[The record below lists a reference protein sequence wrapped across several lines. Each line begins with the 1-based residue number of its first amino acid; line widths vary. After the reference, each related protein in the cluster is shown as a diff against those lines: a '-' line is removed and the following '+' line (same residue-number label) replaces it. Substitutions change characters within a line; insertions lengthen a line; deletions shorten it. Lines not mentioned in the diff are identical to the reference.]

1 MHESRPD
8 PRLPDTDV
16 IIAGGGPAGLILAI
30 ELGRRGV
37 SVALFDDDRADSFSP
52 QANATQARTMEH
64 FRRLGFADEIRRL
77 GLPPDHPT
85 DIVYYTTYAGYE
97 LARFRLPTARQAAE
111 LPKRLSGSWSAAELP
126 HRVSQMYV
134 ERVLQRHAAALPS
147 VALHYEHEVVAVRD
161 DGGRATATVAHD
173 GRTFEASA
181 RYLVGCDGPGSL
193 VRKHLGVRYAGEA
206 GVQRNFAG
214 GRMHAVHL
222 RSAAVKPAMSGPPGW
237 MHVNVHHA
245 RRSFTIA
252 LDGVAE
258 FVFHTQLKA
267 DEDEAALTDADVRR
281 MFAQCMGRDIP
292 FDILFRASW
301 TAGFALVAERFRS
314 RESGGR
320 LFLAGDA
327 AHLFTPMGGLGYNTA
342 VEDAVNLGWKLAAVL
357 QGWGG
362 AGLLDSYELE
372 RKPAAERNTG
382 YARAF
387 ADSLGNFVPDPRLEE
402 GSPEG
407 ERLRA
412 EAGAYFEDH
421 GRREFNIPGIT
432 FGTRI
437 DGSPAIVPDGTQ
449 PPPDRPNEYVPTA
462 CPGGRP
468 PHAWLADGASLY
480 DRFGFDFTLLDL
492 TGAPERAAPMQEA
505 ARGAGLPL
513 TLVSPGEPGLCDLY
527 EADYALIRPDQT
539 VAWRGDDF
547 ADAAAI
553 VNVVR
558 GAGGR

>member
-1 MHESRPD
+1 MI
-8 PRLPDTDV
+8 RLPDTDV
-16 IIAGGGPAGLILAI
+16 IIVGGGPAGLTLAI
-30 ELGRRGV
+30 ELGRRNV
-37 SVALFDDDRADSFSP
+37 AVALFDDDRADAFSP

-111 LPKRLSGSWSAAELP
+111 LPKQLSGSWSAAELP

-134 ERVLQRHAAALPS
+134 ERVLQRHAAALPK
-147 VALHYEHEVVAVRD
+147 VTLYYEHEVIAVRD
-161 DGGRATATVAHD
+161 DGGRATATVVHD
-173 GRTFEASA
+173 GKTLEASA
-181 RYLVGCDGPGSL
+181 CYLVGCDGPGSL
-193 VRKHLGVRYAGEA
+193 VRKHLGVRYEGEA
-206 GVQRNFAG
+206 GVRRNFAG

-222 RSAAVKPAMSGPPGW
+222 RSDAVTPAMSGPPGW

-252 LDGVAE
+252 LDGLSE
-258 FVFHTQLKA
+258 FVFHTQLLA
-267 DEDEAALTDADVRR
+267 GEHEAALTGDDVRR
-281 MFAQCMGRDIP
+281 LFADCMGREIP

-301 TAGFALVAERFRS
+301 TAGFALVAERFRPGN
-314 RESGGR
+314 SGGR

-357 QGWGG
+357 AGWGG
-362 AGLLDSYELE
+362 GALLESYERE
-372 RKPAAERNTG
+372 RKPAAVRNTG

-387 ADSLGNFVPDPRLEE
+387 ADSLGNYAPDPRLEE
-402 GSPEG
+402 ASPEG

-421 GRREFNIPGIT
+421 GRKEFNIPGIT

-437 DGSPAIVPDGTQ
+437 DGSPIVVPDGTT
-449 PPPDRPNEYVPTA
+449 PPPDRPNEYIPTA

-468 PHAWLADGASLY
+468 PHAWLADGSSLF
-480 DRFGFDFTLLDL
+480 DRFGFEFTLLDL
-492 TGAPERAAPMQEA
+492 AGGPDRPAPLLAA
-505 ARGAGLPL
+505 ARTAGLPL
-513 TLVSPGEPGLCDLY
+513 TRVAPGNPALRDLY

-539 VAWRGDDF
+539 VAWRGNDF
-547 ADAAAI
+547 TDAAAI
-553 VNVVR
+553 VDVLR
-558 GAGGR
+558 GAGLK

>member
-1 MHESRPD
+1 MHESRLTPQ
-8 PRLPDTDV
+8 LPDTDV

-64 FRRLGFADEIRRL
+64 FRRLGFAGEIRQL

-111 LPKRLSGSWSAAELP
+111 LPKQFTGSWSAAELP
-126 HRVSQMYV
+126 HRISQMYV
-134 ERVLQRHAAALPS
+134 ERVLQRHAAALPP
-147 VALHYEHEVVAVRD
+147 VTLHYEHEVVAVRD
-161 DGGRATATVAHD
+161 DGARATATVEH
-173 GRTFEASA
+173 GGKTFEASA
-181 RYLVGCDGPGSL
+181 RFLVGCDGPGSL
-193 VRKHLGVRYAGEA
+193 VRKHLGVRYEGEA
-206 GVQRNFAG
+206 GVRRNFAG

-222 RSAAVKPAMSGPPGW
+222 RSAAVRSAMSGPPGW

-252 LDGVAE
+252 LDGASE
-258 FVFHTQLKA
+258 FVFHTQLLA
-267 DEDEAALTDADVRR
+267 GEDEAALTDADVRR
-281 MFAQCMGRDIP
+281 MFADCMGREID
-292 FDILFRASW
+292 FEILFRASW
-301 TAGFALVAERFRS
+301 TAGFALVAEHFRPGN
-314 RESGGR
+314 SGGR

-342 VEDAVNLGWKLAAVL
+342 VEDAVNLGWKLAAVVK
-357 QGWGG
+357 GWGG
-362 AGLLDSYELE
+362 PGLLESYELE
-372 RKPAAERNTG
+372 RKPAAVRNTG

-387 ADSLGNFVPDPRLEE
+387 ADSLGNFIPDPKLEE
-402 GSPEG
+402 ASPEG
-407 ERLRA
+407 EALRA

-437 DGSPAIVPDGTQ
+437 DGSPAIVSDGTA

-468 PHAWLADGASLY
+468 PHAWLTGGASLY
-480 DRFGFDFTLLDL
+480 DRFGFEFTLLDL
-492 TGAPERAAPMQEA
+492 GRDPDRAAPLVEA
-505 ARGAGLPL
+505 ARSAGLPL
-513 TLVSPGEPGLCDLY
+513 THVAPGDPALRGLY

-539 VAWRGDDF
+539 VAWRGSDF
-547 ADAAAI
+547 GDAAGL
-553 VNVVR
+553 VDVVR
-558 GAGGR
+558 GAGGG

>member
-1 MHESRPD
+1 MPLPSH
-8 PRLPDTDV
+8 LPDSDV
-16 IIAGGGPAGLILAI
+16 IIAGGGPAGLMLAI

-64 FRRLGFADEIRRL
+64 FRRLGFAEEIRRL

-97 LARFRLPTARQAAE
+97 LVRFRLPTARQAAE
-111 LPKRLSGSWSAAELP
+111 LPKQLSGSWSAAELP

-134 ERVLQRHAAALPS
+134 ERVLQRHATALPS

-161 DGGRATATVAHD
+161 DGVRATATVEYD
-173 GRTFEASA
+173 GKTLEASA

-193 VRKHLGVRYAGEA
+193 VRKHLGVRYEGEA

-222 RSAAVKPAMSGPPGW
+222 RSDAVKPAMSGPPGW
-237 MHVNVHHA
+237 MHVNVHHT

-258 FVFHTQLKA
+258 FVFHTQLLA
-267 DEDEAALTDADVRR
+267 GEDEAALTDADVRR
-281 MFAQCMGRDIP
+281 MFAQCMGREVD

-301 TAGFALVAERFRS
+301 TAGFALVAERFR
-314 RESGGR
+314 EGR

-342 VEDAVNLGWKLAAVL
+342 VEDAVNLGWKLAAVI

-362 AGLLDSYELE
+362 PGLLESYERE
-372 RKPAAERNTG
+372 RKPAAARNTG

-402 GSPEG
+402 TSPDG

-437 DGSPAIVPDGTQ
+437 DGSPVIAPDGTS

-468 PHAWLADGASLY
+468 PHAWLAGGASLY
-480 DRFGFDFTLLDL
+480 DRFGFEFTLLDL
-492 TGAPERAAPMQEA
+492 VGDADRAAPMVEA
-505 ARGAGLPL
+505 ARSAGLPL
-513 TLVSPGEPGLCDLY
+513 TRVSLDDPALRDLY

-539 VAWRGDDF
+539 VAWRGDEF
-547 ADAAAI
+547 GDAAGLI
-553 VNVVR
+553 DVVR

>member
-1 MHESRPD
+1 MPQ
-8 PRLPDTDV
+8 PPCLPDTDV
-16 IIAGGGPAGLILAI
+16 IIADGGPAGLMLAI

-64 FRRLGFADEIRRL
+64 FRRLGFAGEIRRL

-85 DIVYYTTYAGYE
+85 DIVYYTTYGGYE

-111 LPKRLSGSWSAAELP
+111 LPKQLSGSWSAAELP

-134 ERVLQRHAAALPS
+134 ERVLQRHAAALPP
-147 VALHYEHEVVAVRD
+147 VALHYEHKVIAVHD
-161 DGGRATATVAHD
+161 DGERATATVEHD
-173 GRTFEASA
+173 GKTLEASA
-181 RYLVGCDGPGSL
+181 RYLIGCDGPGSL
-193 VRKHLGVRYAGEA
+193 VRKHLDVRYEGEA

-222 RSAAVKPAMSGPPGW
+222 RSDAVKPAMTGPPGW

-252 LDGVAE
+252 LDGVSE
-258 FVFHTQLKA
+258 FVFHTQLLA
-267 DEDEAALTDADVRR
+267 GEDEAALTDGDIRR
-281 MFAQCMGRDIP
+281 MFAECMGREIG

-301 TAGFALVAERFRS
+301 TAGFALVAERFR
-314 RESGGR
+314 EGR

-342 VEDAVNLGWKLAAVL
+342 VEDAVNLGWKLAAVIH
-357 QGWGG
+357 GWGG
-362 AGLLDSYELE
+362 PGLLDSYELE
-372 RKPAAERNTG
+372 RKPAAVRNTG
-382 YARAF
+382 HARAF

-402 GSPEG
+402 ASAEG

-437 DGSPAIVPDGTQ
+437 DGSPVIVPDGTN

-468 PHAWLADGASLY
+468 PHAWLADGISLY

-492 TGAPERAAPMQEA
+492 AGNPAYAAPLLET
-505 ARGAGLPL
+505 ARSAGLPL
-513 TLVSPGEPGLCDLY
+513 RLVTLNEPGLRGLY

-539 VAWRGDDF
+539 VAWRGDRLD
-547 ADAAAI
+547 DAAA
-553 VNVVR
+553 VVDAVR

>member
-1 MHESRPD
+1 MP
-8 PRLPDTDV
+8 PLRLPDTDV
-16 IIAGGGPAGLILAI
+16 IVAGGGPAGLMLAI

-64 FRRLGFADEIRRL
+64 FRRLGFADEIRQL

-111 LPKRLSGSWSAAELP
+111 LPKQLSGSWSAAELP

-134 ERVLQRHAAALPS
+134 EQVLQRHAAALPT
-147 VALHYEHEVVAVRD
+147 VRLHYEHEVVAVRD
-161 DGGRATATVAHD
+161 GGARATATVEHD
-173 GRTFEASA
+173 GRTFEAAA

-193 VRKHLGVRYAGEA
+193 VRKHLGVRYEGEA

-222 RSAAVKPAMSGPPGW
+222 RSAAVKPSMSGPPGW

-252 LDGVAE
+252 LDGVSE
-258 FVFHTQLKA
+258 FVFHTQLLA
-267 DEDEAALTDADVRR
+267 GEDEAALTDADVRR
-281 MFAQCMGRDIP
+281 MFADCMGREIE

-301 TAGFALVAERFRS
+301 TAGFALVAERFRPGN
-314 RESGGR
+314 SGGR

-342 VEDAVNLGWKLAAVL
+342 VEDAVNLGWKLAAVI

-362 AGLLDSYELE
+362 PGLLESYERE
-372 RKPAAERNTG
+372 RKPAAARNTG

-402 GSPEG
+402 ATPAG

-412 EAGAYFEDH
+412 AAGAYFEDH

-437 DGSPAIVPDGTQ
+437 DGSPVIVPDGTS

-468 PHAWLADGASLY
+468 PHAWLADGGSLY
-480 DRFGFDFTLLDL
+480 DRFGFDFTLLDFAGDPAR
-492 TGAPERAAPMQEA
+492 TAPMVEA
-505 ARGAGLPL
+505 ARSAGLPL
-513 TLVSPGEPGLCDLY
+513 TRVVLDDPGLRGLY
-527 EADYALIRPDQT
+527 EADCALIRPDQT
-539 VAWRGDDF
+539 VAWRGDGF
-547 ADAAAI
+547 EDAAA
-553 VNVVR
+553 VVDVVR
-558 GAGGR
+558 GAGRR

>member
-1 MHESRPD
+1 MPPS
-8 PRLPDTDV
+8 RLPDTDV
-16 IIAGGGPAGLILAI
+16 IIAGGGPAGLMLAI

-85 DIVYYTTYAGYE
+85 DIVYYTTYGGYE
-97 LARFRLPTARQAAE
+97 LARFRLPTARRAAE
-111 LPKRLSGSWSAAELP
+111 LPKQLSGSWSAAELP

-134 ERVLQRHAAALPS
+134 ERVLQRHAAALPP
-147 VALHYEHEVVAVRD
+147 VALHYEHEVIAVRD
-161 DGGRATATVAHD
+161 DGERAIATVEHGGKAL
-173 GRTFEASA
+173 EASA

-193 VRKHLGVRYAGEA
+193 VRKHLGVRYEGEA

-222 RSAAVKPAMSGPPGW
+222 RSDAVKPAMSGPPGW

-245 RRSFTIA
+245 RRSFMIA
-252 LDGVAE
+252 LDGVSE
-258 FVFHTQLKA
+258 FVFHTQLLA
-267 DEDEAALTDADVRR
+267 GEDEAALTDGDIRR
-281 MFAQCMGRDIP
+281 MFADCMGREIP

-301 TAGFALVAERFRS
+301 TAGFALVAERFR
-314 RESGGR
+314 EGR

-342 VEDAVNLGWKLAAVL
+342 VEDAVNLGWKLAAAID
-357 QGWGG
+357 GWGG
-362 AGLLDSYELE
+362 PDLLESYELE
-372 RKPAAERNTG
+372 RKPAAVRNTG

-387 ADSLGNFVPDPRLEE
+387 ADSLGNFVPDPRLEDAT
-402 GSPEG
+402 PAG

-412 EAGAYFEDH
+412 EAGAYFRDH

-437 DGSPAIVPDGTQ
+437 DGSPVIVPDGTK

-468 PHAWLADGASLY
+468 PHAWLAGGASLY

-492 TGAPERAAPMQEA
+492 GGDSARATPLLEA
-505 ARGAGLPL
+505 ACSAGLPL
-513 TLVSPGEPGLCDLY
+513 RLATLNEPGLRDLY
-527 EADYALIRPDQT
+527 EAEYALIRPDQT
-539 VAWRGDDF
+539 VAWRGNDF
-547 ADAAAI
+547 GDAAA
-553 VNVVR
+553 VVDVVR